1 MKRRPIGV
9 LALLALLA
17 CLAGAAAQEGPPSP
31 DGPSPPDGDTERIA
45 PQVSA
50 LPSLRTTGWNVS
62 IETEDGV
69 LLGGSLLEPDE
80 PPSGFVLLL
89 HMLARDRE
97 DWRALAPALRDE
109 GYGALALDLR
119 GHGDSRT
126 RRGEPYEFLN
136 FLPGDFAR
144 LPLDV
149 DAAASYLAPRALSD
163 PSRLA
168 VVGASVGAGAAI
180 AWAAKHAGEVRALVL
195 LSPRWEFRGLSVR
208 EAVGAASEV
217 PALVLAGEEEEHLD
231 QAREIA
237 QALAA
242 GNPASRLVEIPPVG
256 RHEEHGTALL
266 SGGERGTEVRDTI
279 LAWIRERLGS
289 PPPAGE

>member
-1 MKRRPIGV
+1 MKRRAA
-9 LALLALLA
+9 LALTALAA
-17 CLAGAAAQEGPPSP
+17 LAGAAAQ
-31 DGPSPPDGDTERIA
+31 DGTPAPEAPDGDTEHVA
-45 PQVSA
+45 PSA
-50 LPSLRTTGWNVS
+50 PTLRSLRTTGWNVS

-89 HMLARDRE
+89 HMLGRDRE
-97 DWRALAPALRDE
+97 DWRALAPALRDA
-109 GYGALALDLR
+109 GYGALAIDLR

-144 LPLDV
+144 LPMDV
-149 DAAASYLAPRALSD
+149 DTAAAYLAPRAVSD
-163 PSRLA
+163 SSRLA

-180 AWAAKHAGEVRALVL
+180 AWTAKHPEEVRALVL

-208 EAVGAASEV
+208 EAVGTASSV
-217 PALVLAGEEEEHLD
+217 PALVLAGQEEDHLD

-237 QALAA
+237 QTLSA
-242 GNPASRLVEIPPVG
+242 GNPASHLVEIPPVE
-256 RHEEHGTALL
+256 RREEHGTALL
-266 SGGERGTEVRDTI
+266 AGGERDTQVRTLI
-279 LAWIRERLGS
+279 LDWIREYLGS
-289 PPPAGE
+289 PPPSGE